1 MEIYEKLDKN
11 SDTGA
16 IIINKIAATNLDNGN
31 QKPIQNETKKGTQN
45 EKHSIK
51 YQINGNIF
59 NLNY

>member
-31 QKPIQNETKKGTQN
+31 QKPIQNETKKGMQN
-45 EKHSIK
+45 AKYLIK

>member
-11 SDTGA
+11 SDKGA
-16 IIINKIAATNLDNGN
+16 IIRNKIAATNLDNGN
-31 QKPIQNETKKGTQN
+31 QKSIQNETKKGTQN